1 MSNLQRFNC
10 PYCHKRTQ
18 YEVIE
23 EIYPVKM
30 ICYHCYKPVIQ
41 DKKSQPVKRR
51 KETISRTA
59 FLIHSSKSEDNYL
72 LNWVRRVFR
81 LYGVSTYIVEE
92 DSRALDFLQK
102 SKDGIEQTDFVVV
115 LLTKRYKYKDDSG
128 QWKWKGPDKCYDE
141 IAMSYMR
148 GKDMFALIEKGI
160 DPGRVLERVAWY
172 KIFRR
177 VKKNVKIENGYEL
190 FQTLDTYI
198 GNVKLPAV
206 TYKL

>member
-1 MSNLQRFNC
+1 MSNLQHFNC
-10 PYCHKRTQ
+10 PYCHKRIR
-18 YEVIE
+18 YEVVE
-23 EIYPVKM
+23 ETYPVKM
-30 ICYHCYKPVIQ
+30 ICYYCYKPVIQ
-41 DKKSQPVKRR
+41 YKKSQPIKRR

-72 LNWVRRVFR
+72 LNLVRRIFR

-92 DSRALDFLQK
+92 DSRAMDFLQK

-115 LLTKRYKYKDDSG
+115 LLTKRYKYKDLG

-148 GKDMFALIEKGI
+148 GKDIFALIEKDV

-172 KIFRR
+172 KIFKRIG
-177 VKKNVKIENGYEL
+177 KNIEIENGYEL
-190 FQTLDTYI
+190 FQTLDTYL
-198 GNVKLPAV
+198 GNVRLPGV